1 MVKIQIRA
9 ARVNA
14 GLTQVDAAK
23 LLDISVNTLIKW
35 ESRPELIPAYKQR
48 AISETYQIPIDN
60 LIFLPNDQSTIART
74 RNACMAGRV
83 RVDKRGNAVAVYERP
98 ASEIELERNVND
110 RRKQNPRTN
119 GREVHVKQTG

>member
-23 LLDISVNTLIKW
+23 LLDVSVNTLIKW

-60 LIFLPNDQSTIART
+60 LIFLPND
-74 RNACMAGRV
+74 
-83 RVDKRGNAVAVYERP
+83 
-98 ASEIELERNVND
+98 
-110 RRKQNPRTN
+110 
-119 GREVHVKQTG
+119 

>member
-60 LIFLPNDQSTIART
+60 LIFLPND
-74 RNACMAGRV
+74 
-83 RVDKRGNAVAVYERP
+83 
-98 ASEIELERNVND
+98 
-110 RRKQNPRTN
+110 
-119 GREVHVKQTG
+119 

>member
-1 MVKIQIRA
+1 MLKISIRA

-60 LIFLPNDQSTIART
+60 LIFLPN
-74 RNACMAGRV
+74 G
-83 RVDKRGNAVAVYERP
+83 
-98 ASEIELERNVND
+98 
-110 RRKQNPRTN
+110 
-119 GREVHVKQTG
+119 

>member
-1 MVKIQIRA
+1 MLKISIRA

-48 AISETYQIPIDN
+48 AMSETYQIPIDN
-60 LIFLPNDQSTIART
+60 LIFLPN
-74 RNACMAGRV
+74 G
-83 RVDKRGNAVAVYERP
+83 
-98 ASEIELERNVND
+98 
-110 RRKQNPRTN
+110 
-119 GREVHVKQTG
+119 